1 MLKTICFPA
10 LLYLIIAIILIPVLI
25 FTKLTTISE
34 GIINFLINLLWTWL
48 LNYLCNK
55 KYITLSWI
63 LFFVPLILTIISL
76 IILRKLYSI
85 EKDNNFY

>member
-10 LLYLIIAIILIPVLI
+10 LLYLIIAIIITPVLI
-25 FTKLTTISE
+25 FTKLATISE
-34 GIINFLINLLWTWL
+34 SIINFLINLLWTWL

-63 LFFVPLILTIISL
+63 LFFVPLILSIISL

>member
-10 LLYLIIAIILIPVLI
+10 LLYLIIAIIITPVLI
-25 FTKLTTISE
+25 FTKLATISE
-34 GIINFLINLLWTWL
+34 SIINFLINLLWTWL

-63 LFFVPLILTIISL
+63 LFFIPLILSIISL